1 MVMRKFV
8 TLMLQIFVD
17 WRSCELERKHEGL
30 SEVGI
35 GVWRLTKVKSE
46 AMFDSEEDG
55 ATAM

>member
-1 MVMRKFV
+1 MRKFV